1 MDENPGRKQKRV
13 EIQEEGERGKKMGK
27 AGVEQQ
33 MRERERDGTH
43 CLSTRPACRLP
54 VSMVTGI

>member
-13 EIQEEGERGKKMGK
+13 EIQEEGERGGKKLGK

-33 MRERERDGTH
+33 MRERDGIH